1 MHRVDPCHSV
11 EGDPAIHPYEKA
23 GNDETTRTTA
33 LFLDARSDASMS
45 ATDEPQP
52 RPPGRPPATGESISA
67 ERILDVALRAFATHG
82 YEGVSVRTLNK
93 ELGVS
98 HSAIYQR
105 FGSKDGLWHAAVD
118 HGFGRITRHMAD
130 VFDPTLTDPL
140 EQLRLW
146 IHRLM
151 RFSAGHPEIL
161 GLMNIEGRQD
171 TARLAYIFDTYIEPA
186 MGRVKALLDHLADT
200 GRIRRVPLRTFHFL
214 VSHGGAAPYTL
225 PALAEHFDP
234 SSPLEP
240 EEIEAHAALVA
251 DLIVAALC
259 LDNPSST

>member
-1 MHRVDPCHSV
+1 MSV
-11 EGDPAIHPYEKA
+11 AEEPYRR
-23 GNDETTRTTA
+23 G
-33 LFLDARSDASMS
+33 
-45 ATDEPQP
+45 
-52 RPPGRPPATGESISA
+52 PGRPPSSGDPIPAD
-67 ERILDVALRAFATHG
+67 RILNAALRAFATHG
-82 YEGVSVRTLNK
+82 YDGVSVRTLNK

-146 IHRLM
+146 VARLM
-151 RFSAGHPEIL
+151 RFSAQHPEIL

-171 TARLAYIFDTYIEPA
+171 TERLAYIYDTYIDPA
-186 MGRVKALLDHLADT
+186 MGRVESLLEHLADS

-214 VSHGGAAPYTL
+214 VSHGAAAPYTL
-225 PALAEHFDP
+225 PALAQHFDAT
-234 SSPLEP
+234 SPLDP
-240 EEIEAHAALVA
+240 EEVEAHANLVA
-251 DLIVAALC
+251 DLIVAALR
-259 LDNPSST
+259 P